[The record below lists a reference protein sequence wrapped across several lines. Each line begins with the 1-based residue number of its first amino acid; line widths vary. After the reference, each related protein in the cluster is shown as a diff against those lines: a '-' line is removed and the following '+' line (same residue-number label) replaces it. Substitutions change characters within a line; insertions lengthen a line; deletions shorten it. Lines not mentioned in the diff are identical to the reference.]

1 MSLHIMLGGVP
12 IVPHAGAPEQSEEAI
27 GGSTVLRMSDG
38 AAVKMQHWQRT
49 GGTISGTG
57 LMPPGLDGLDYSQPL
72 ELRSMQV
79 SNIVGAGP
87 AFTLT
92 STPRPDHA
100 PWAHALVDGRWLRTA
115 CSYNAGVVTVT
126 PVAGATDY
134 QVSWLP
140 VYSVFANRPPKSQGA
155 SHSWSITWEET

>member
-12 IVPHAGAPEQSEEAI
+12 IVPHAGAPEQSEESI

-38 AAVKMQHWQRT
+38 AAVKMQHYEKT
-49 GGTISGTG
+49 AGTISGSG

-79 SNIVGAGP
+79 SNIVGPGP
-87 AFTLT
+87 TFTLT

-100 PWAHALVDGRWLRTA
+100 PWAHALVGGRWLRTA
-115 CSYNAGVVTVT
+115 CSYDAGVVTVT
-126 PVAGATDY
+126 PVAGATHY

-140 VYSVFANRPPKSQGA
+140 VYSVFANRPPKSQGT